1 MAMLNNQMVSMGHH
15 QAHFGNDSGCHFLC
29 DASPIWWPLR
39 VAMRY
44 SVYSAQ
50 SIPRMYDLYWFKYM
64 STLYIIVYHI
74 YMYTH
79 NIIYIYHIISYYIY
93 KHTFCMYIN
102 ICRHLVARFVVL
114 RVRVALPA
122 RSPGMNRKIGPSLGR
137 WLIPLSSHYLNI
149 F

>member
-1 MAMLNNQMVSMGHH
+1 MTLVATSFAMLLQYDDHCELPCVILFTPHS
-15 QAHFGNDSGCHFLC
+15 
-29 DASPIWWPLR
+29 
-39 VAMRY
+39 RY
-44 SVYSAQ
+44 HVYMTC
-50 SIPRMYDLYWFKYM
+50 IDL
-64 STLYIIVYHI
+64 STCQHCILLY
-74 YMYTH
+74 
-79 NIIYIYHIISYYIY
+79 IIYIYTYIILYIYISYHVIYIY

-149 F
+149 FYLVFKYWDDSGMIVSLN